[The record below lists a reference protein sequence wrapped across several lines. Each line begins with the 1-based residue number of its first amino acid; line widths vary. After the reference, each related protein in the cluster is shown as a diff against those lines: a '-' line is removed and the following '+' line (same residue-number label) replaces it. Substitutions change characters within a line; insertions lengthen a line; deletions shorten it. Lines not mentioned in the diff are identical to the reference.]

1 MVPDR
6 TPLSSTESALVRET
20 LNTPATVKACI
31 TFLRYIKPTTPSS
44 ETGEDPKNPF
54 LEFVTLLDLGSGV
67 NGFAKT
73 AHGGFYGVVLDEVMG
88 SAAQMQASELSSLF
102 PYYTLFFQA

>member
-1 MVPDR
+1 
-6 TPLSSTESALVRET
+6 
-20 LNTPATVKACI
+20 
-31 TFLRYIKPTTPSS
+31 
-44 ETGEDPKNPF
+44 

-88 SAAQMQASELSSLF
+88 SAAQMQASELSPLF
-102 PYYTLFFQA
+102 PYYAIFFQA